1 MTTRLSLLLLC
12 DPSVRRNQKTC
23 RRLGIEGEIVVV
35 PLWVL
40 NPKMATKLDVLVVSS
55 K

>member
-40 NPKMATKLDVLVVSS
+40 SPRQPKLATTLDVW
-55 K
+55 